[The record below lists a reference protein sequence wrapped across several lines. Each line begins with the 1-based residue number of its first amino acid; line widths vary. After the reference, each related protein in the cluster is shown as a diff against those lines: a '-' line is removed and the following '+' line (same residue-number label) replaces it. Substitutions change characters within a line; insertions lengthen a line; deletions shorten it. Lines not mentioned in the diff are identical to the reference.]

1 MQLDCWYTTELAAG
15 MNSCLSLLS
24 VTGAHGHMGLNMIL
38 VTEELKLQF
47 YLTAI
52 HLNWNNHS
60 LLPLSWAI
68 LNSKSAQS
76 ATGEHVCSQSS
87 LAGWHSRKLCHLG
100 RCPVAAFLRYSCVCV
115 WSRRAFVKSSFKM
128 FFSVELPGPCLNS
141 WYAIQKVQ
149 KLCSKKCFSPATLI
163 HSAGTHWHWF
173 P

>member
-1 MQLDCWYTTELAAG
+1 MHESEKGNW
-15 MNSCLSLLS
+15 SCSVVFDSSRLHGLQPTRLLHPWDFPGKS
-24 VTGAHGHMGLNMIL
+24 TGVGCHR
-38 VTEELKLQF
+38 
-47 YLTAI
+47 
-52 HLNWNNHS
+52 

-100 RCPVAAFLRYSCVCV
+100 RCPVAAFLRYLCVCV
-115 WSRRAFVKSSFKM
+115 WSRQAFVKSSFKM